1 VAEPP
6 AHTVA
11 MHIAV
16 IPGDLAGQ
24 EVIPEAVKVLR
35 ASGLGYELEEFEVG
49 AAPVLRGEPAMSERT
64 FQEVAKADAILFGAI
79 GDPRVPDVG
88 YPAQV
93 LLRMRFELD
102 LYVNLRPA
110 RLYDDRLSPL
120 RQPERRPID
129 LLIVRENTEGL
140 YVGMGGR
147 FRRGTEHEVAIQE
160 DLNTHHGVSR
170 IIEEGFRRAT
180 GRLCM
185 VDKSNAMGHAGGL
198 WQDRWRELRS
208 RHPGIESR
216 HLYVDAAAME
226 LVRDPT
232 QFEVIV
238 TGNLFG
244 DILSDLTASLIGG
257 MGLAPS
263 ANVNPETRRGLFEPV
278 HGSAPNIAGQGV
290 VNPLGAVLTAGMMV
304 EHLGDEEAAKRI
316 EEAVIGAIRAGE
328 CTRDLGGS
336 LSTSEAG
343 DAVVRRL
350 SD

>member
-1 VAEPP
+1 M
-6 AHTVA
+6 TRR
-11 MHIAV
+11 IAV
-16 IPGDLAGQ
+16 VPGDLAGQ
-24 EVIPEAVKVLR
+24 EVVPEAVKVLR
-35 ASGLGYELEEFEVG
+35 ALGLGYEFEELEVG
-49 AAPVLRGEPAMSERT
+49 AGPMLRGEPAMSEAT
-64 FQEVAKADAILFGAI
+64 FRAASAADAILFGAI

-93 LLRMRFELD
+93 LLRLRFELD

-147 FRRGTEHEVAIQE
+147 FKRGTEQEVAIQE
-160 DLNTHHGVSR
+160 DVNTYVGVSR
-170 IIEEGFRRAT
+170 ILEDGFRRARR
-180 GRLCM
+180 RLCM

-198 WQDRWRELRS
+198 WQERWKAIRAG
-208 RHPGIESR
+208 HPEVETR

-263 ANVNPETRRGLFEPV
+263 ANVNPETGRGLFEPV
-278 HGSAPNIAGQGV
+278 HGSAPTIAGRGI
-290 VNPLGAVLTAGMMV
+290 VNPLGAILTAGMMV
-304 EHLGDEEAAKRI
+304 EHLGDRDAAKRL
-316 EEAVIGAIRAGE
+316 EQAVVDAIRAGE

-343 DAVVRRL
+343 GAVVKRL
-350 SD
+350 KD

>member
-1 VAEPP
+1 
-6 AHTVA
+6 
-11 MHIAV
+11 M
-16 IPGDLAGQ
+16 PGDLAGQ
-24 EVIPEAVKVLR
+24 EVIPEAIKVLK
-35 ASGLGYELEEFEVG
+35 ACGLPYEFEEFEVG
-49 AAPVLRGEPAMSERT
+49 ASPVLRGEPALSEQT
-64 FQEVAKADAILFGAI
+64 FQEASRADAILFGAI

-147 FRRGTEHEVAIQE
+147 FKRGTEHEVAIQE
-160 DLNTHHGVSR
+160 DVNTYQGVSR
-170 IIEEGFRRAT
+170 IIEHGFGHAT
-180 GRLCM
+180 HRLCM

-198 WQDRWRELRS
+198 WQDCWKAIKARHRE
-208 RHPGIESR
+208 IEAR

-244 DILSDLTASLIGG
+244 DILSDLTAALIGG

-263 ANVNPETRRGLFEPV
+263 ANLNPETGRGLFEPV

-290 VNPLGAVLTAGMMV
+290 VNPLGAILTAGMMV
-304 EHLGDEEAAKRI
+304 EHLGDGDAAKRI
-316 EEAVIGAIRAGE
+316 EQAVTGAIRSGD
-328 CTRDLGGS
+328 CTRDLGGT
-336 LSTSEAG
+336 LTTREAG
-343 DAVVRRL
+343 DAVVKRL
-350 SD
+350 ED

>member
-1 VAEPP
+1 MSRHVA
-6 AHTVA
+6 V
-11 MHIAV
+11 V
-16 IPGDLAGQ
+16 PGDLAGQ

-35 ASGLGYELEEFEVG
+35 ACGLDYEFEEFEIG
-49 AAPVLRGEPAMSERT
+49 ADRVLRGEPGMTEQT
-64 FQEVAKADAILFGAI
+64 FQDAAAADAILFGAI
-79 GDPRVPDVG
+79 GDPRVGDLAYAVSI
-88 YPAQV
+88 
-93 LLRMRFELD
+93 LMRLRFELD
-102 LYVNLRPA
+102 LYANLRPA

-120 RQPERRPID
+120 RHEERRPID
-129 LLIVRENTEGL
+129 LLVVRENTEGL

-170 IIEEGFRRAT
+170 IIEHAFQRA
-180 GRLCM
+180 RSRVCM

-198 WQDRWRELRS
+198 WQDRWREIKA
-208 RHPGIESR
+208 RHREIESR

-244 DILSDLTASLIGG
+244 DILSDLTAALIGG

-263 ANVNPETRRGLFEPV
+263 ANVNPETGRGLFEPV
-278 HGSAPNIAGQGV
+278 HGSAPDIAGQGV
-290 VNPLGAVLTAGMMV
+290 VNPLGAILTASMMV
-304 EHLGDEEAAKRI
+304 EHLGDADAAKTI
-316 EEAVIGAIRAGE
+316 EAAVIGAIRAGE
-328 CTRDLGGS
+328 CTRDLGGA

-343 DAVVRRL
+343 DAVVNRL
-350 SD
+350 RD

>member
-1 VAEPP
+1 
-6 AHTVA
+6 

-24 EVIPEAVKVLR
+24 EVVPEAVRVLQ
-35 ASGLGYELEEFEVG
+35 AAGLPYEFEEFEVG
-49 AAPVLRGEPAMSERT
+49 AGPILRGEPAMSERT
-64 FQEVAKADAILFGAI
+64 FAQASRADAILFGAI

-120 RQPERRPID
+120 RQPDRRPID
-129 LLIVRENTEGL
+129 LLIVRENTEGV

-147 FRRGTEHEVAIQE
+147 FRRGTEQEVAIQE
-160 DLNTHHGVSR
+160 DLNTHHGVTR
-170 IIEEGFRRAT
+170 IIEHGFQRARRQ
-180 GRLCM
+180 LCL
-185 VDKSNAMGHAGGL
+185 VDKSNAMNHAGGL
-198 WQDRWRELRS
+198 WQDRWREVKA
-208 RHPGIESR
+208 RHPERETR

-232 QFEVIV
+232 QFDVIV

-244 DILSDLTASLIGG
+244 DILSDLTAGLIGG

-263 ANVNPETRRGLFEPV
+263 ANINPETGRGLFEPV
-278 HGSAPNIAGQGV
+278 HGSAPNIAGQGI
-290 VNPLGAVLTAGMMV
+290 VNPLGAILTAGMMA
-304 EHLGDEEAAKRI
+304 EHLGDGEAAKRI
-316 EEAVIGAIRAGE
+316 EGAVIGAIRAGE
-328 CTRDLGGS
+328 CTRDLGGA

-343 DAVVRRL
+343 DAVIKRL
-350 SD
+350 KD

>member
-1 VAEPP
+1 M
-6 AHTVA
+6 TRR
-11 MHIAV
+11 IAV
-16 IPGDLAGQ
+16 VPGDLAGQ
-24 EVIPEAVKVLR
+24 EVVPEAVKVLR
-35 ASGLGYELEEFEVG
+35 ALGLGYEFEELEVG
-49 AAPVLRGEPAMSERT
+49 AGPMLRGEPAMSEAT
-64 FQEVAKADAILFGAI
+64 FRAASAADAILFGAI

-93 LLRMRFELD
+93 LLRLRFELD

-147 FRRGTEHEVAIQE
+147 FKRGTEQEVAIQE
-160 DLNTHHGVSR
+160 DLNTYVGVSR
-170 IIEEGFRRAT
+170 ILEDGFRRARR
-180 GRLCM
+180 RLCM

-198 WQDRWRELRS
+198 WQERWKAIRAG
-208 RHPGIESR
+208 HPDVETR

-263 ANVNPETRRGLFEPV
+263 ANVNPETGRGLFEPV
-278 HGSAPNIAGQGV
+278 HGSAPTIAGRGI
-290 VNPLGAVLTAGMMV
+290 VNPLGAILTAGMMV
-304 EHLGDEEAAKRI
+304 EHLGDRDAAKRL
-316 EEAVIGAIRAGE
+316 EQAVVDAIRAGE

-343 DAVVRRL
+343 DAVVKRL
-350 SD
+350 KD

>member
-1 VAEPP
+1 M
-6 AHTVA
+6 TR
-11 MHIAV
+11 HIAV

-24 EVIPEAVKVLR
+24 EVVPEAVKVLN
-35 ASGLGYELEEFEVG
+35 ACGLGYEFEELEVG
-49 AAPVLRGEPAMSERT
+49 AAPVLRGEPAMSEQT
-64 FQEVAKADAILFGAI
+64 FQQASQAHAILFGAI

-120 RQPERRPID
+120 RDERRRSID

-147 FRRGTEHEVAIQE
+147 FKRGTEQEIAIQE

-170 IIEEGFRRAT
+170 IIEHGFRAAKRK
-180 GRLCM
+180 LCM

-198 WQDRWRELRS
+198 WQDRWKAIKAG
-208 RHPGIESR
+208 HPEVEMR

-244 DILSDLTASLIGG
+244 DILSDLTAALIGG
-257 MGLAPS
+257 MGIAPS
-263 ANVNPETRRGLFEPV
+263 ANVNPETGRGLFEPV
-278 HGSAPNIAGQGV
+278 HGSAPNIAGQGI
-290 VNPLGAVLTAGMMV
+290 VNPLGAILTAGMMA
-304 EHLGDEEAAKRI
+304 EHLGDGDAAKRI
-316 EEAVIGAIRAGE
+316 EGAVIGAIRAGE

-336 LSTSEAG
+336 LSTAEAG

-350 SD
+350 GD

>member
-1 VAEPP
+1 M
-6 AHTVA
+6 TRR
-11 MHIAV
+11 IAV
-16 IPGDLAGQ
+16 VPGDLAGQ
-24 EVIPEAVKVLR
+24 EVVPEAVKVLR
-35 ASGLGYELEEFEVG
+35 ALGLGYEFEELEVG
-49 AAPVLRGEPAMSERT
+49 ARPMLRGEPAMSEAT
-64 FQEVAKADAILFGAI
+64 FRAASAADAILFGAI

-93 LLRMRFELD
+93 LLRLRFELD

-147 FRRGTEHEVAIQE
+147 FKRGTEQEVAIQE
-160 DLNTHHGVSR
+160 DLNTYVGVSR
-170 IIEEGFRRAT
+170 ILEDGFRRARR
-180 GRLCM
+180 RLCM

-198 WQDRWRELRS
+198 WQERWKAIRAG
-208 RHPGIESR
+208 HPEVETR

-263 ANVNPETRRGLFEPV
+263 ANVNPETGRGLFEPV
-278 HGSAPNIAGQGV
+278 HGSAPTIAGRSI
-290 VNPLGAVLTAGMMV
+290 VNPLGAILTAGMMV
-304 EHLGDEEAAKRI
+304 EHLGDRDAAKRL
-316 EEAVIGAIRAGE
+316 EQAVVDAIRAGE

-343 DAVVRRL
+343 DAVVKRL
-350 SD
+350 KD